1 MWGLMRRK
9 KMPSKSK
16 SKGNRFERA
25 IVDTIQQHI
34 SGRDAQRAWG
44 SNGEALGMHAEVDLI
59 FSEKHAED
67 SREQWNK
74 TYKVQAKCRKN
85 IAKFL
90 KPSSNVDMQMV
101 KEDRGQIYV
110 IMELDSFLELIG

>member
-1 MWGLMRRK
+1 
-9 KMPSKSK
+9 MPSKSK

-34 SGRDAQRAWG
+34 SGREAQRAWG

-59 FSEKHAED
+59 FSEKHGGD
-67 SREQWNK
+67 FREEWNK
-74 TYKVQAKCRKN
+74 TYKVQAKCRKS

-90 KPSSNVDMQMV
+90 KPSENVDMQIV
-101 KEDRGQIYV
+101 KEDRGTTYAI
-110 IMELDSFLELIG
+110 IELDKLLELIT

>member
-1 MWGLMRRK
+1 
-9 KMPSKSK
+9 MPSKSK

-25 IVDTIQQHI
+25 IVDAIQQHV
-34 SGRDAQRAWG
+34 SGREAKRAWG

-59 FSEKHAED
+59 FSEKHGEGRAEA
-67 SREQWNK
+67 WNK

-90 KPSSNVDMQMV
+90 KPSENVDMQIV
-101 KEDRGQIYV
+101 KEDRGTTYAI
-110 IMELDSFLELIG
+110 IELNKLLELIQ